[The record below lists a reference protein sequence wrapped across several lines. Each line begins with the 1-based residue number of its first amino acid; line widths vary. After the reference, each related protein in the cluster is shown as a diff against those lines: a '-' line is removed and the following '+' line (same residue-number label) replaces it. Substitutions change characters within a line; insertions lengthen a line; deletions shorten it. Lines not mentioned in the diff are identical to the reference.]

1 MKNNILKNRLLILI
15 IFIWPFV
22 YLFPLTFG
30 FLAVG
35 NDFDLIY
42 FSYKRYIAEM
52 LSAGIIPLWS
62 PVDGNGFSLIFNP
75 FAQYFYIP
83 GWTLY
88 LVHFIT
94 KNLSLHTFLLYTI
107 FAISIFSL
115 GIFYWLKSLKI
126 DQTIAFFSSLIIACS
141 LKVTELLR
149 FPNAAHAAAWMPWIL
164 YGINLMI
171 EENKKKSLLVIFFS
185 NLFILTAGYPY
196 FIVYSLFLFIPYIL
210 FIPFIFYD
218 YNILK
223 FNSKTI
229 NFYFLIFLTF
239 VSSYLVA
246 MPWLLKVRNL
256 MSRLVDRTEN
266 NWDYATE
273 HAFNWKDSIG
283 SWVFPPASST
293 EGWYYSGIIVSFI
306 IFFGLITVL
315 LNQKKISYFDK
326 RIFIYSLIFI
336 LLITYFSWNKY
347 SVLFTWSWENIPL
360 IGSLRTWPRINIIIV
375 PFIILLFSLSLKFL
389 TEYFKKNIKED
400 KSRIIKFLV
409 GIFIFVSIIQY
420 SFYLFDF
427 QNEEYWNFWQEK
439 RFSTAINSTPVL
451 VGNILKLYDGPI
463 YLIFGILSTIFLITV
478 SLNKKIQNNL
488 NFFYTSILLIV
499 ALELFV
505 ISNIQWGLSEWK
517 TKFYKTENP
526 LEKLRNGFISRR
538 IIDTVK
544 GNEYFRDNRSFNV
557 NYPDNYGY
565 DKHAKNFSTYFKR
578 YNGLKNNNISDEE
591 IRLVNFFYGASSE
604 AKKIFLSSSLD
615 HRNIVS
621 FIEDSISFE
630 KTNDIQIKI
639 IIDEYDGN
647 NLAIEI
653 VSDKEGWLSY
663 IDNWDYGWI
672 ATVNQ
677 KKVPIYK
684 LLESYKSI
692 KIKKGFSK
700 VKFQYKP
707 W

>member
-1 MKNNILKNRLLILI
+1 
-15 IFIWPFV
+15 
-22 YLFPLTFG
+22 
-30 FLAVG
+30 
-35 NDFDLIY
+35 
-42 FSYKRYIAEM
+42 
-52 LSAGIIPLWS
+52 
-62 PVDGNGFSLIFNP
+62 
-75 FAQYFYIP
+75 
-83 GWTLY
+83 
-88 LVHFIT
+88 
-94 KNLSLHTFLLYTI
+94 
-107 FAISIFSL
+107 
-115 GIFYWLKSLKI
+115 
-126 DQTIAFFSSLIIACS
+126 
-141 LKVTELLR
+141 
-149 FPNAAHAAAWMPWIL
+149 
-164 YGINLMI
+164 
-171 EENKKKSLLVIFFS
+171 
-185 NLFILTAGYPY
+185 
-196 FIVYSLFLFIPYIL
+196 
-210 FIPFIFYD
+210 
-218 YNILK
+218 
-223 FNSKTI
+223 
-229 NFYFLIFLTF
+229 
-239 VSSYLVA
+239 
-246 MPWLLKVRNL
+246 
-256 MSRLVDRTEN
+256 
-266 NWDYATE
+266 
-273 HAFNWKDSIG
+273 
-283 SWVFPPASST
+283 
-293 EGWYYSGIIVSFI
+293 
-306 IFFGLITVL
+306 LITVL

-400 KSRIIKFLV
+400 KNRIIKFLV
-409 GIFIFVSIIQY
+409 GIFIFISIIQY
-420 SFYLFDF
+420 SFYLFEF

-439 RFSTAINSTPVL
+439 RFSAAINSTPVL

-463 YLIFGILSTIFLITV
+463 YLVFGILSTIFLITV

-488 NFFYTSILLIV
+488 NFFYASILLIV

-630 KTNDIQIKI
+630 KTNDIEIKI